1 RERGGGDED
10 RREYARPDP
19 VSRLRH
25 RDSLAAA
32 EPRPGP
38 GRTPGMR
45 ANGTAVSPLALA
57 MPILALAAITVAI
70 YVVGQSITPDYSG
83 TALFGKT
90 ATDTLPLKSTLAS
103 VVLGL
108 AGFQLLS
115 ATWIYGNLPR
125 AGSRPGWLPP
135 LHRLAGVTAILVS
148 LPIAYHCMR
157 AYGVQTFDARIAV
170 HSIAGCFVY
179 GAFAAKVTIVRSKR
193 LPGWTLPLA
202 GGLLVT
208 LVAVLWYTSA
218 LWYYN
223 DFSVPLLK

>member
-1 RERGGGDED
+1 MRQ
-10 RREYARPDP
+10 AMVRPL
-19 VSRLRH
+19 SRPL
-25 RDSLAAA
+25 SFGAPLLLLAVV
-32 EPRPGP
+32 
-38 GRTPGMR
+38 T
-45 ANGTAVSPLALA
+45 
-57 MPILALAAITVAI
+57 AAICI
-70 YVVGQSITPDYSG
+70 VGRSITPNYSG
-83 TALFGKT
+83 TALFGRT
-90 ATDTLPLKSTLAS
+90 ATDTLPLKSTLAT

-115 ATWIYGNLPR
+115 ATWIYGRLPGL
-125 AGSRPGWLPP
+125 GSRPGWLPP

-148 LPIAYHCMR
+148 LPVAYHCMR

-179 GAFAAKVTIVRSKR
+179 GAIVAKLTIVRSKR

-202 GGLLVT
+202 GGALVAT
-208 LVAVLWYTSA
+208 VAVLWYTSA

>member
-1 RERGGGDED
+1 M
-10 RREYARPDP
+10 
-19 VSRLRH
+19 S
-25 RDSLAAA
+25 
-32 EPRPGP
+32 
-38 GRTPGMR
+38 
-45 ANGTAVSPLALA
+45 ANGGVVNRSPASPVALA
-57 MPILALAAITVAI
+57 VPFLLLAAIAVAI
-70 YVVGQSITPDYSG
+70 FVAGKSINPDYSG

-108 AGFQLLS
+108 AVFQLLS
-115 ATWIYGNLPR
+115 ATWIYGRLP
-125 AGSRPGWLPP
+125 GFGTRPGWLPP
-135 LHRLAGVTAILVS
+135 LHRLVGVSAVLLT

-157 AYGVQTFDARIAV
+157 AYGVETFDSRVTV
-170 HSIAGCFVY
+170 HAIAGSLFY

-193 LPGWTLPLA
+193 FPGWSLPLA

-208 LVAVLWYTSA
+208 LVVVLWYTSA

>member
-1 RERGGGDED
+1 
-10 RREYARPDP
+10 
-19 VSRLRH
+19 
-25 RDSLAAA
+25 
-32 EPRPGP
+32 
-38 GRTPGMR
+38 MR
-45 ANGTAVSPLALA
+45 ANASLARPLTFA
-57 MPILALAAITVAI
+57 MPVIVLGAFAGAI
-70 YVVGQSITPDYSG
+70 YVVGRSITPDYSG

-115 ATWIYGNLPR
+115 AAWIYGRLPG

-135 LHRLAGVTAILVS
+135 LHRLAGATAILLT

-157 AYGVQTFDARIAV
+157 AYGVQTFDSRVAV

-179 GAFAAKVTIVRSKR
+179 GAFAAKLTIVRSR
-193 LPGWTLPLA
+193 RFPAWTLPLA
-202 GGLLVT
+202 GGILVT
-208 LVAVLWYTSA
+208 VVAELWYTSA

>member
-1 RERGGGDED
+1 
-10 RREYARPDP
+10 
-19 VSRLRH
+19 
-25 RDSLAAA
+25 
-32 EPRPGP
+32 
-38 GRTPGMR
+38 
-45 ANGTAVSPLALA
+45 
-57 MPILALAAITVAI
+57 MPIAVLAAISIAI
-70 YVVGQSITPDYSG
+70 YVVGRSITPDYSG
-83 TALFGKT
+83 TALFGQT
-90 ATDTLPLKSTLAS
+90 ATDTLPLKSTLAT

-115 ATWIYGNLPR
+115 ATWIYGRLPR

-157 AYGVQTFDARIAV
+157 AYGIADLRRTYRRAFDRRLLRLWRLRGQGDDRALEA
-170 HSIAGCFVY
+170 
-179 GAFAAKVTIVRSKR
+179 

-202 GGLLVT
+202 GGALVT
-208 LVAVLWYTSA
+208 TVAVLWYTSA